1 MSEQFEAEY
10 KLTKNLEILTDRLQS
25 TYRELEE
32 EKKKTDRL
40 LYSVLPPTVANDLR
54 HGRPVPAKKYEAV
67 TILFSGI
74 VGFTEFC
81 SKNSDSFGA
90 MKIVKLLNSIYT
102 TFDVLTDPK
111 KNPNVYKVRRFP
123 ALLCSQFSRS
133 FKFSVFPLFYV
144 LSFPALSSFQFFR
157 SFKFSVFPLFYVLIF
172 PLFYVFSF
180 PAISKIKIFLREGE
194 KF

>member
-1 MSEQFEAEY
+1 MVLLSEQFEAEY

-25 TYRELEE
+25 TRRELEE

-111 KNPNVYKVRRFP
+111 KNPNVYKVSLP
-123 ALLCSQFSRS
+123 
-133 FKFSVFPLFYV
+133 
-144 LSFPALSSFQFFR
+144 
-157 SFKFSVFPLFYVLIF
+157 IF
-172 PLFYVFSF
+172 HIYNIYCTSIGVRKQT
-180 PAISKIKIFLREGE
+180 IDMMKR
-194 KF
+194 